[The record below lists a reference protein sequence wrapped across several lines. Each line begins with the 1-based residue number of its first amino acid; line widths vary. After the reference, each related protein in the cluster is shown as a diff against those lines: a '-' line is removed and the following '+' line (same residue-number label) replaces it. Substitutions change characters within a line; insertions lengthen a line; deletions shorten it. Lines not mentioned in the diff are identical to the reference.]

1 MSTSGKVALYK
12 TLAQNANGAEAAK
25 PRYLRSGVYFFFA
38 NFTVLDTL
46 CLLHTFEEN
55 ERCVKIDE
63 RKNESR

>member
-1 MSTSGKVALYK
+1 MIKLYSRNNCG
-12 TLAQNANGAEAAK
+12 LAPNGAEAAK